1 MHLGIWS
8 NAILRKQR
16 TGEKMINK
24 KLKQKIFLFFN
35 KILVAVNEVN

>member
-16 TGEKMINK
+16 TREKMINK
-24 KLKQKIFLFFN
+24 KLKQKIFLFLN
-35 KILVAVNEVN
+35 KTLVAVNKVY